1 MKQTIGIVMALVLCC
16 AGCGK
21 EQANQPE
28 LKVSGPTMG
37 THYGVKVA
45 GNYPGGEPQLQHD
58 VEQVLTRINDQL
70 STYKSDSELSRFNQ
84 HKDGTPVRVSQD
96 LADVVIEGLRSGALT
111 EGAMDVTVGPLVNLW
126 GFGPDKRPTKTP
138 TAEQIVAARAHTG
151 LDKLHVEV
159 SRDYATLRKNIPEL
173 YVDLSTLGEG
183 FAADKIADLLD
194 SRGIRN
200 YMVEIAGALRLKGVN
215 GRGDPWRVAI
225 EMPTDELGQVQN
237 IVVPGDNGISTAGSY
252 RNYYELDGK
261 RYSHI
266 IDPATGQPIQHK
278 LVSVTVIAPRA
289 LHTDALDTGL
299 MVMGADKA
307 LAFANEH
314 NLAIYTLTKTD
325 SGFKARYSRAF
336 KQYLAKE
343 E

>member
-1 MKQTIGIVMALVLCC
+1 MKQIIGIVVALVLCC
-16 AGCGK
+16 TGCGK
-21 EQANQPE
+21 EQGNQPE

-37 THYGVKVA
+37 THYAVKVV
-45 GNYPGGEPQLQHD
+45 GQYPGGEPQLQHE
-58 VEQVLTRINDQL
+58 VEQVLARINDQL

-84 HKDGTPVRVSQD
+84 HRDGTPVVVSQD

-111 EGAMDVTVGPLVNLW
+111 SGAVDITVGPLVNLW

-138 TAEQIVAARAHTG
+138 TDEQIATARAHIG
-151 LDKLHVEV
+151 LDKLHVEI
-159 SRDYATLRKNIPEL
+159 SRDKATLRKEIPEL

-183 FAADKIADLLD
+183 FAADQVAQWLD
-194 SRGIRN
+194 GRGIKN

-215 GRGDPWRVAI
+215 GKGERWRVAI

-237 IVVPGDNGISTAGSY
+237 IVVPGDNAISTAGSY
-252 RNYYELDGK
+252 RNYYEMDGQ

-266 IDPATGQPIQHK
+266 IDPATGKPIQHK
-278 LVSVTVIAPRA
+278 LVSVSVIAPRA
-289 LHTDALDTGL
+289 LHTDALDTAL

-307 LAFANEH
+307 LIFANEH

-336 KQYLAKE
+336 KQYLATQE
-343 E
+343 